1 MFNNCVLFN
10 QNLTN
15 WHVGKVTSFS
25 NMFVNADTFSQNLAS
40 WNLSGIN
47 VNTGLNNFMLD
58 ATGLSTANYDSL
70 LIAWNA
76 NKTSYRTDLSPNF
89 GGSKYS
95 SSAASARAAL
105 IAYGWT
111 ITDGGQ
117 V

>member
-1 MFNNCVLFN
+1 MFGFMR
-10 QNLTN
+10 
-15 WHVGKVTSFS
+15 F
-25 NMFVNADTFSQNLAS
+25 A
-40 WNLSGIN
+40 
-47 VNTGLNNFMLD
+47 TGLNVSD
-58 ATGLSTANYDSL
+58 YDNT
-70 LIAWNA
+70 LIGWNN
-76 NKTSYRTDLSPNF
+76 NKASFRNDINISF